1 MVSSYEPHQLQHVI
15 PVKGEHMKKIRLKG
29 VLALACILSFS
40 TQALETLNHYTLE
53 QVVVFSRHGLR
64 APLASPNS
72 TLGKVTPYQWP
83 QWDTPASYLTTRG
96 GVLESYFGHYFS
108 QWLADNKLLD
118 QKDCPDQN
126 DVYIYTNS
134 LQRTIATGQY
144 FAVGAFPGCTVPVVH
159 KETLGTMD
167 PLFFPVISDDSAE
180 FKQSAINAIN
190 NIADNDGVKGL
201 NNKLAHA
208 YQNMSDILNYSKS
221 QNCLTD
227 KQCDFSTLPT
237 KLIIEKGKEPG
248 ITGPLRT
255 GTSIADA
262 FILQYYEGA
271 PLQDVAWGKIKS
283 NQQFEQLVAIK
294 ENYNTVLFGSPVV
307 AKQVATK
314 LVNYINQSF
323 SENENKPKF
332 TLLVGHDSNV
342 ASLFSTIKIKPYQ
355 LADQFETTPIG
366 GKVVFQK
373 WRNNQTGEAMMKI
386 EYFYQS
392 TDQIRH
398 LTELNRQNPPH
409 KVTLEMENCPIN
421 TLGFCAFS
429 TFKQAM
435 SKATQ

>member
-1 MVSSYEPHQLQHVI
+1 
-15 PVKGEHMKKIRLKG
+15 MKKIRLKG
-29 VLALACILSFS
+29 VLALTCILSFS

-72 TLGKVTPYQWP
+72 TLGKVTPNQWP

-144 FAVGAFPGCTVPVVH
+144 FAVGAFPGCNVPVVH

-190 NIADNDGVKGL
+190 NIADSDGVKGL

-208 YQNMSDILNYSKS
+208 YQDMSDILNYSQS

-271 PLQDVAWGKIKS
+271 PLQDVAWGKIKN

-355 LADQFETTPIG
+355 LTDQFETTPIG

-398 LTELNRQNPPH
+398 LTELNRQNPPL

>member
-1 MVSSYEPHQLQHVI
+1 
-15 PVKGEHMKKIRLKG
+15 MKKIRLKG
-29 VLALACILSFS
+29 VLALTCILSFS

-72 TLGKVTPYQWP
+72 TLGKVTPNQWP

-190 NIADNDGVKGL
+190 NIADSDGVKGL

-208 YQNMSDILNYSKS
+208 YQDMSNILNYSQS

-271 PLQDVAWGKIKS
+271 PLQDVAWGKIKN

-398 LTELNRQNPPH
+398 LTELNRQNPPL